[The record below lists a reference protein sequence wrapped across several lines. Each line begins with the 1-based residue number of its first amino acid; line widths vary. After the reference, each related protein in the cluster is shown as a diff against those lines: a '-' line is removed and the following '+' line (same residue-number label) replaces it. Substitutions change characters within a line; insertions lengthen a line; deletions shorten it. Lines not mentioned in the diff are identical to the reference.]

1 MENTTLPWKGY
12 TLDEIRM
19 RRIISSTRIELE
31 KAKMASATQQF
42 TNKDRQF
49 FSSPIVNK
57 LTNALD
63 YLDYASLAFTIGKRV
78 FKLFRRSKK

>member
-1 MENTTLPWKGY
+1 MENTKLQWKGY

-31 KAKMASATQQF
+31 KAKMAATTQQY
-42 TNKDRQF
+42 TSKDNRLF
-49 FSSPIVNK
+49 ASPIVNK

-63 YLDYASLAFTIGKRV
+63 YLDYASLAYTIGKRV
-78 FKLFRRSKK
+78 FKIFRKKKK

>member
-1 MENTTLPWKGY
+1 MEHTTLPWKGY

-31 KAKMASATQQF
+31 KAKMAAATQQY
-42 TNKDRQF
+42 TGKDKLS
-49 FSSPIVNK
+49 FSSPILSK

-63 YLDYASLAFTIGKRV
+63 YLDYATLAFTIGKKV
-78 FKLFRRSKK
+78 FKLFRKKK

>member
-31 KAKMASATQQF
+31 KAKMAAATQQY
-42 TNKDRQF
+42 TIKDKQF

-57 LTNALD
+57 LTSALD

-78 FKLFRRSKK
+78 FKLFRRRK

>member
-1 MENTTLPWKGY
+1 MENTKLHWKGY

-31 KAKMASATQQF
+31 KAKMAATTQQY
-42 TNKDRQF
+42 TSKDNRLF
-49 FSSPIVNK
+49 ASPIVNK

-63 YLDYASLAFTIGKRV
+63 YLDYASLAYTIGKRV
-78 FKLFRRSKK
+78 FKLFRKKKK

>member
-1 MENTTLPWKGY
+1 MEKPALQWRGY

-19 RRIISSTRIELE
+19 RRIISATRIELE
-31 KAKMASATQQF
+31 KAKMTAATQQY
-42 TNKDRQF
+42 TIKDKQF

-57 LTNALD
+57 LTSALD

-78 FKLFRRSKK
+78 FKLFRRKRK